1 MIVATALTALT
12 ASVAAAQAPG
22 GPGAAPGGPPRKPL
36 PLDASR
42 KAEWTATRGTWISLD
57 VSPDGQTIV
66 FDLMGDLYTLPIAGG
81 KATRLTSG
89 MAYDAQPR
97 YSPDGRKVLFVSD
110 RSGGDNLWTLTLD
123 GKDSTQVTQGNGN
136 LYVSPEWVPDG
147 KYVVASRAGGLGGAH
162 KIYMYPAEGGS
173 GLQLTTLPAAFKFVG
188 AAFSP
193 DGRYMYMA
201 GRPGDWNYNSL
212 MPQIQVGVYDRQTG
226 QASQVGNRYGS
237 SFRPAVSPDGKWL
250 TYGTRHENKTGLRIR
265 DLNSGDERWLLF
277 PIQRDDIESRAP
289 LDILPGYSFT
299 PDSRSLVISY
309 GGEIWR
315 VGVEGGSPVKIPF
328 SADVK
333 LDIGPEVKFVN
344 RVDTVTAFTAK
355 QIRNIAPSPDG
366 KRIAF
371 TAVDRLFIA
380 DLPEGKPRRVTT
392 SEQGEYHAAWSPDGQ
407 TLAWITWDEKAG
419 GQIMKISPDVKNAR
433 PVQVTRVAAL
443 YYNIAFSP
451 GGDRIVASRAQ
462 ARQLQEATGAFFGPT
477 GADFVWVPA
486 AGGAITL
493 IGPAGTRDGMHFT
506 SDTARIFAYS
516 PVEGLVSF
524 RWDGTDVKPHL
535 RVTGPPP
542 PFAGSPHEEDE
553 YVYLPRRLAPMK
565 ADLLVAHPAG
575 GSDLEPTPP
584 QAPPAGIVLMAPQGD
599 MALAQVGNDLYTI
612 QVPVTGGATP
622 QVSVTQLQNGPVPVK
637 KLNDVAGEFATW
649 GNDGRTIY
657 WALGNA
663 LFSYNLDRAKVVEDS
678 LKDVEKAKADSTRK
692 AQAAADSLKR
702 LQAKSDSLTKAS
714 AAVPDSIRLALESL
728 KARTTADSI
737 AKARADSVKKAE
749 VADTTK
755 KKKPE
760 EKPGYK
766 PVEQRLKV
774 DLQRDTPRGT
784 VVLRGARVITM
795 KGKEVLENADIVVKD
810 NRILGVGPR
819 GQVPGAGGARVIDMS
834 GKTIVPGFIDLH
846 YHPQWLHSEFHEA
859 QPWTHLATLAYGT
872 TTTRDPQTATSDV
885 MSYQDRVETGSAVGP
900 RVYSTGPGVFAG
912 ENVRDL
918 DHAKTILKRYAQYW
932 DTRTLKMYM
941 SGNRQQRQWIIMAA
955 KEAGIMPT
963 TEGGLDWKLDMTHA
977 IDGYPGVEHALP
989 IAPMYDDVVQL
1000 FKASQT
1006 TNSPTLL
1013 VSYGG
1018 PFGENFFY
1026 TNENVLG
1033 DKKLATFTPKD
1044 QIDLRARRR
1053 GVRGPPYVQGGWFT
1067 ENEHVFQLHAQFMKS
1082 MVEGGARVGMG
1093 SHGQIQGI
1101 GYQWE
1106 MWAMASGGMT
1116 PHDVLRVATIYGAE
1130 AIGMDQDIG
1139 SLEAGKLADLLVLDK
1154 NPLDDIRNTNT
1165 IAQVMKNG
1173 RLYDGNTLNE
1183 VYPRAKPLAAQ
1194 HWANMGPSGV
1204 NAGIR

>member
-1 MIVATALTALT
+1 
-12 ASVAAAQAPG
+12 
-22 GPGAAPGGPPRKPL
+22 
-36 PLDASR
+36 
-42 KAEWTATRGTWISLD
+42 
-57 VSPDGQTIV
+57 
-66 FDLMGDLYTLPIAGG
+66 
-81 KATRLTSG
+81 
-89 MAYDAQPR
+89 
-97 YSPDGRKVLFVSD
+97 
-110 RSGGDNLWTLTLD
+110 
-123 GKDSTQVTQGNGN
+123 
-136 LYVSPEWVPDG
+136 
-147 KYVVASRAGGLGGAH
+147 
-162 KIYMYPAEGGS
+162 
-173 GLQLTTLPAAFKFVG
+173 
-188 AAFSP
+188 
-193 DGRYMYMA
+193 
-201 GRPGDWNYNSL
+201 
-212 MPQIQVGVYDRQTG
+212 
-226 QASQVGNRYGS
+226 
-237 SFRPAVSPDGKWL
+237 
-250 TYGTRHENKTGLRIR
+250 
-265 DLNSGDERWLLF
+265 
-277 PIQRDDIESRAP
+277 
-289 LDILPGYSFT
+289 
-299 PDSRSLVISY
+299 
-309 GGEIWR
+309 
-315 VGVEGGSPVKIPF
+315 
-328 SADVK
+328 
-333 LDIGPEVKFVN
+333 
-344 RVDTVTAFTAK
+344 
-355 QIRNIAPSPDG
+355 
-366 KRIAF
+366 
-371 TAVDRLFIA
+371 
-380 DLPEGKPRRVTT
+380 
-392 SEQGEYHAAWSPDGQ
+392 
-407 TLAWITWDEKAG
+407 
-419 GQIMKISPDVKNAR
+419 
-433 PVQVTRVAAL
+433 
-443 YYNIAFSP
+443 
-451 GGDRIVASRAQ
+451 
-462 ARQLQEATGAFFGPT
+462 
-477 GADFVWVPA
+477 
-486 AGGAITL
+486 
-493 IGPAGTRDGMHFT
+493 
-506 SDTARIFAYS
+506 
-516 PVEGLVSF
+516 
-524 RWDGTDVKPHL
+524 
-535 RVTGPPP
+535 
-542 PFAGSPHEEDE
+542 
-553 YVYLPRRLAPMK
+553 
-565 ADLLVAHPAG
+565 
-575 GSDLEPTPP
+575 
-584 QAPPAGIVLMAPQGD
+584 
-599 MALAQVGNDLYTI
+599 
-612 QVPVTGGATP
+612 
-622 QVSVTQLQNGPVPVK
+622 
-637 KLNDVAGEFATW
+637 
-649 GNDGRTIY
+649 
-657 WALGNA
+657 
-663 LFSYNLDRAKVVEDS
+663 
-678 LKDVEKAKADSTRK
+678 
-692 AQAAADSLKR
+692 
-702 LQAKSDSLTKAS
+702 
-714 AAVPDSIRLALESL
+714 VPDSIRLALESL
-728 KARTTADSI
+728 KSRATADSI

-749 VADTTK
+749 AADTTK

-766 PVEQRLKV
+766 PVEQRIKV

-819 GQVPGAGGARVIDMS
+819 GQVQGAGGAKVIDVS

-918 DHAKTILKRYAQYW
+918 EHAKTILKRYAQYW

-955 KEAGIMPT
+955 REAGIMPT

-1053 GVRGPPYVQGGWFT
+1053 GVRGPPYVQGGWFA
-1067 ENEHVFQLHAQFMKS
+1067 ENEYVFQLHAQFMKA

-1106 MWAMASGGMT
+1106 MWAMASGGMA

-1130 AIGMDQDIG
+1130 AIGMDKDIG

-1154 NPLDDIRNTNT
+1154 NPLEDIRNTNT

-1183 VYPRAKPLAAQ
+1183 VYPRARPLAAQ
-1194 HWANMGPSGV
+1194 HWANVGPVGV